1 MPQTRSYAPRVFREI
16 QSPRRLIGWAYR
28 VLGIVGAVVL
38 TGLAATPL
46 APRVGLAAAA
56 LPRPS
61 HVVIVVE
68 ENRSEGNIIGSKSTP
83 FINALASHGAN
94 MAQSFAETHPSEPN
108 YLALFAGSTFGVTKD
123 TCPVNGGNT
132 PNLASELLAA
142 GYTFIGYAEDLPAV
156 GSPVCS
162 AGKYARK
169 HVPWANF
176 TNVPPTNSLPF
187 SAFPM
192 GNYANLPTVSFVI
205 PNNDNNMH
213 DGSIAAGDAWLNRQL
228 SGYANWAVANNS
240 LLIVTWDEDDG
251 SSGGSRNQIPTVI
264 YGANVQPG
272 TYDEQIS
279 HYNVLST
286 LEQMYGLPKT
296 GNAANAA
303 PIAAIW
309 GPDSMAR

>member
-1 MPQTRSYAPRVFREI
+1 MA
-16 QSPRRLIGWAYR
+16 
-28 VLGIVGAVVL
+28 GAVTL
-38 TGLAATPL
+38 TGLAAIPL
-46 APRVGLAAAA
+46 TARVGLAAAE
-56 LPRPS
+56 LPRPD

-68 ENRSEGNIIGSKSTP
+68 ENRSERNIIGGKAAP
-83 FINALASHGAN
+83 FINALAAHGAN

-108 YLALFAGSTFGVTKD
+108 YLALFAGSTLGVTKD
-123 TCPVNGGNT
+123 ACPVDGGNT
-132 PNLASELLAA
+132 PNLGSELLAA

-156 GSPVCS
+156 GSPMCS

-176 TNVPPTNSLPF
+176 TNVPAQNSVPF

-192 GNYANLPTVSFVI
+192 GNYAALPTVSFVI

-213 DGSIAAGDAWLNRQL
+213 DGSIAQADAWLNREL

-251 SSGGSRNQIPTVI
+251 GPRNQIPTVI
-264 YGANVQPG
+264 YGAHVQPG

-279 HYNVLST
+279 HYSVLST

-296 GNAANAA
+296 GNAASAP
-303 PIAAIW
+303 PIATIW
-309 GPDSMAR
+309 AP

>member
-1 MPQTRSYAPRVFREI
+1 M
-16 QSPRRLIGWAYR
+16 
-28 VLGIVGAVVL
+28 VLTAVV
-38 TGLAATPL
+38 AAPS
-46 APRVGLAAAA
+46 APHVGLAAAA
-56 LPRPS
+56 IPRPT
-61 HVVIVVE
+61 HIVIVVE
-68 ENRSEGNIIGSKSTP
+68 ENRSEGNIIGNKSAP
-83 FINALASHGAN
+83 FITALAAHGAN

-108 YLALFAGSTFGVTKD
+108 YLALFTGSTFGVTKD
-123 TCPVNGGNT
+123 VCPVNGGAV
-132 PNLASELLAA
+132 PNLGSELLAA
-142 GYTFIGYAEDLPAV
+142 GYTFMGYAEDLPAV

-176 TNVPPTNSLPF
+176 TNVPPANSVPF

-192 GNYANLPTVSFVI
+192 GNYASLPTVAFVI

-240 LLIVTWDEDDG
+240 LLIVTWDEDDN
-251 SSGGSRNQIPTVI
+251 SSRNQIPTVI
-264 YGANVQPG
+264 YGAHVQPG
-272 TYDEQIS
+272 NYNEQIS

-296 GNAANAA
+296 GNAVNAP
-303 PIAAIW
+303 PIATIW
-309 GPDSMAR
+309 AP

>member
-1 MPQTRSYAPRVFREI
+1 MGT
-16 QSPRRLIGWAYR
+16 AYR
-28 VLGIVGAVVL
+28 ALGVVGAVASTALV
-38 TGLAATPL
+38 AIPPV
-46 APRVGLAAAA
+46 PRVGLAAAA
-56 LPRPS
+56 IPQPA

-83 FINALASHGAN
+83 FINALAARGAN
-94 MAQSFAETHPSEPN
+94 MAQSFAEAHPSEPN

-123 TCPVNGGNT
+123 TCPVNGGNA

-142 GYTFIGYAEDLPAV
+142 GYTFIGYAEGLPAV

-176 TNVPPTNSLPF
+176 TNVPPANSLPF

-205 PNNDNNMH
+205 PNNDDNMH
-213 DGSIAAGDAWLNRQL
+213 DGSIAQGDAWLSRQL
-228 SGYANWAVANNS
+228 ADYANWAVANNS

-251 SSGGSRNQIPTVI
+251 GPRNQIPTVI
-264 YGANVQPG
+264 YGAHVQAG
-272 TYDEQIS
+272 TYTEPIS
-279 HYNVLST
+279 HYSVLST
-286 LEQMYGLPKT
+286 VEQMYGLPKT
-296 GNAANAA
+296 GNAASAA
-303 PIAAIW
+303 PIATIW
-309 GPDSMAR
+309 GT

>member
-1 MPQTRSYAPRVFREI
+1 MFHESE
-16 QSPRRLIGWAYR
+16 SPRRLIGWAYR
-28 VLGIVGAVVL
+28 VLGLVGAAGL
-38 TGLAATPL
+38 TALVATPL
-46 APRVGLAAAA
+46 TPHVDLAAAA
-56 LPRPS
+56 LPRPA

-68 ENRSEGNIIGSKSTP
+68 ENRGNILGNKSAP
-83 FINALASHGAN
+83 FMNALATHGAN

-123 TCPVNGGNT
+123 SCPVDGGNT
-132 PNLASELLAA
+132 PNLGSELLTA
-142 GYTFIGYAEDLPAV
+142 GYTFVGFAEDLPAA

-176 TNVPPTNSLPF
+176 TNVPAANSLPF

-192 GNYANLPTVSFVI
+192 GNYGSLPTVSFVI
-205 PNNDNNMH
+205 PNNDDNMH
-213 DGSIAAGDAWLNRQL
+213 DGSIAQADAWLNRQL

-240 LLIVTWDEDDG
+240 LLVVTWDEDDD
-251 SSGGSRNQIPTVI
+251 SDRNQIPTVI
-264 YGANVQPG
+264 YGAHVQPG
-272 TYDEQIS
+272 TYNEQIS

-296 GNAANAA
+296 GNAANAP
-303 PIAAIW
+303 PIATIW
-309 GPDSMAR
+309 GP